1 MNFTNAQM
9 LEMYKD
15 MVYARAMGDKIVEFI
30 FGGRI
35 AGAIHPSLGQ
45 EAVNAGIMNAIKNCE
60 KNESLDVYRV
70 CTHRQQPIL
79 GWTLGLD
86 TFLGEL
92 FTRENGRLGGVT
104 GEYNLISLKD
114 KLIPMN
120 GLLGANLPTATGF
133 AWALKNEGK
142 KGSVVL
148 SPIGDGASNEG
159 TVYEGMNLGAL
170 WQAPIL
176 YIIENNGYAI
186 SLPVDEQSV
195 LTDLSTRA
203 AGVGLPGRTVD
214 GDDVE
219 AVTEAVME
227 GLKMAA
233 NNQPSLLELKTTR
246 WLGHYVGEPQ
256 GYRDLSYQNNLD
268 AIDPIKHYEKKL
280 LERGVA
286 DQAKLDQI
294 RAEQNKLMADAFD
307 HAAEF
312 GFPSKEKCLDYD
324 RMYATKTGGAL

>member
-1 MNFTNAQM
+1 MSFTNAQK

-15 MVYARAMGDKIVEFI
+15 MVYTRAMGEKIVEFI

-45 EAVNAGIMNAIKNCE
+45 EAVIAGIMNAIKNCDDLE
-60 KNESLDVYRV
+60 VYRV
-70 CTHRQQPIL
+70 CTHRQQAIL
-79 GWTLGLD
+79 AWTLGLN

-104 GEYNLISLKD
+104 GEYNMISLKD
-114 KLIPMN
+114 KLLPMN
-120 GLLGANLPTATGF
+120 GILGANLPTTTGY

-142 KGSVVL
+142 KNAVVL

-170 WQAPIL
+170 WQVPIL

-186 SLPVDEQSV
+186 SLPVEEQSV
-195 LTDLSTRA
+195 LTNLSDRA
-203 AGVGLPGRTVD
+203 KGIGIPGRTVD

-219 AVTEAVME
+219 AVTQAIME
-227 GLKMAA
+227 GLRMAA
-233 NNQPSLLELKTTR
+233 ENKPSLIELKTTR

-256 GYRDLSYQNNLD
+256 AYRDLSYQDNLD

-280 LERGVA
+280 ISEGVA
-286 DQAKLDQI
+286 DQATLDKI
-294 RAEQNKLMADAFD
+294 RTEQAQLMSDAFERAD
-307 HAAEF
+307 KF
-312 GFPSKEKCLDYD
+312 GFPNKEKCMNYD